1 MTTKIHIVNFGPQ
14 AVDVILVNPDINEE
28 TPTSAP
34 TLYTQQSTD
43 MYIHSGQAVRVEEV

>member
-14 AVDVILVNPDINEE
+14 AVDVTLVNPDPNEE
-28 TPTSAP
+28 MPTSP

-43 MYIHSGQAVRVEEV
+43 VYVHSGQAVRVEEV